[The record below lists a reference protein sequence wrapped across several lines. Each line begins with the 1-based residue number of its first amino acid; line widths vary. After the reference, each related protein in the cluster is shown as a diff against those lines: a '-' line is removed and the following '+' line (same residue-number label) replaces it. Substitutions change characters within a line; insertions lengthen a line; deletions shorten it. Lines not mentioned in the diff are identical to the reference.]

1 MTKLSCLP
9 PPVLAGV
16 VRERTAAAAAAGIK
30 NCLYDGADMIDL
42 HLSCLEKNDTEP
54 EDVGNPAN
62 FTSGVMG
69 AFSGYFADELE
80 SNTGELLNKRFA
92 VLAACAHGKT
102 SSDGYFT
109 EKSGDLY
116 FERGGTFT
124 VALLRAMGC
133 KYPGGKLSGARKQ
146 LTLKQA
152 YDGVK
157 SEVSKMNKLLKK
169 YDYIAYY
176 AGDRYNSPGYY
187 IFDSISQAVQMG
199 GSGSTVLFRK

>member
-1 MTKLSCLP
+1 MGTDGSWLYPTDLRDTLKKNTKGQVIVLLDSCGSGST
-9 PPVLAGV
+9 VYKKS
-16 VRERTAAAAAAGIK
+16 TK
-30 NCLYDGADMIDL
+30 D
-42 HLSCLEKNDTEP
+42 LEKNDTEP
-54 EDVGNPAN
+54 ADVGNPAN

-109 EKSGDLY
+109 EKSGNLY

-124 VALLRAMGC
+124 VALLRTMGC

-187 IFDSISQAVQMG
+187 IFDPISQAVQMG